1 MKKMLLVI
9 IATGSMVFANA
20 QIQFG
25 VKAGYNLA
33 SLTQSGSN
41 QTSGLSSKSDF
52 HAGILAS
59 LPLLKSVN
67 IQGEALYS
75 GQGASFSEG
84 NATAKINYSY
94 LNVPV
99 LLKYHHESGLFAE
112 TGPQFGFLLSA
123 KASADGQMEDLK
135 SSTQSFDFSWAL
147 GVGYQIPVINLGID
161 ARYNLGFTN
170 IAKNSTDGTIKN
182 SVFQLGVFYMIGGL

>member
-25 VKAGYNLA
+25 LKAGYNL
-33 SLTQSGSN
+33 SSFMQSGSY

-67 IQGEALYS
+67 IQSEALYS

-84 NATAKINYSY
+84 GSTAKFNYGY
-94 LNVPV
+94 LNIPV
-99 LLKYHHESGLFAE
+99 LLKYHHASGLFAE

-123 KASADGQMEDLK
+123 KASADGQTEDLK
-135 SSTQSFDFSWAL
+135 SSSQPVDFSWAL

-161 ARYNLGFTN
+161 ARYNLGFSN
-170 IAKNSTDGTIKN
+170 IVKNSGDATLKN
-182 SVFQLGVFYMIGGL
+182 SVFQLGVFYMLGGL